1 MAWTPKY
8 ANRAG
13 MIPVLQNAKAIVER
27 DIGEALAWAFG
38 GGVPGDVFKRIQF
51 TQRHSAEY
59 PLLIIQAATDTPS
72 ELGTGGLLEKHV
84 FDVEIFLTREISV
97 SSNFADEV
105 DALAED
111 LIRYYD
117 ATVMAFL
124 SASASDWTASFPGGG
139 VDAGKIRVFCTN
151 AVFGQL
157 QQAREV
163 ASKYLHS
170 VAFELQVSLIES
182 E

>member
-1 MAWTPKY
+1 MPWTAKY

-13 MIPVLQNAKAIVER
+13 MIPVLQNAKTIIER
-27 DIGEALAWAFG
+27 DQAAALVWAFG
-38 GGVPGDVFKRIQF
+38 AATPGANFARVQF

-72 ELGTGGLLEKHV
+72 ELGTGGILEQHV

-97 SSNFADEV
+97 ASSFADEV
-105 DALAED
+105 DTLAVD

-124 SASASDWTASFPGGG
+124 SASASDWTANFPNGG
-139 VDAGKIRVFCTN
+139 VDAGKVRVFCTN

-157 QQAREV
+157 QQAKES
-163 ASKYLHS
+163 AGKYLHS
-170 VAFELQVSLIES
+170 VAFELQVKLIES